1 MVFREKSIARKQAS
15 SECDRP
21 VHYFLCRVRHHPI
34 AWYRF
39 RLHRNY
45 YIENTAPGQFVST

>member
-1 MVFREKSIARKQAS
+1 MICYSLDINNFVGKVDRPQAS

-34 AWYRF
+34 A
-39 RLHRNY
+39 
-45 YIENTAPGQFVST
+45 